1 MAMIVFMPLFRVPA
15 DTDPAG
21 MQVDAHAVVEA
32 FGNNELVMRV
42 CWVLVVAIAGM
53 VITKV
58 LDPGV
63 AQQAVGVLT
72 TAAP

>member
-1 MAMIVFMPLFRVPA
+1 
-15 DTDPAG
+15 
-21 MQVDAHAVVEA
+21 MQVDANAVVEA
-32 FGNNELVMRV
+32 FGNNDLVMRV

-63 AQQAVGVLT
+63 AQQEVGVLT